1 MHACMH
7 AWIIRQNYVILGS
20 VVLFVCKSSEST
32 KGEIF
37 CNMFDQIQ
45 FLTAFLAFFIRLA
58 FPTVPTV
65 LREEITRGGLL
76 Q

>member
-1 MHACMH
+1 MH
-7 AWIIRQNYVILGS
+7 AWKIRQNYVILGS

-37 CNMFDQIQ
+37 CNIFDQIQ
-45 FLTAFLAFFIRLA
+45 FLTAFLAFFILA